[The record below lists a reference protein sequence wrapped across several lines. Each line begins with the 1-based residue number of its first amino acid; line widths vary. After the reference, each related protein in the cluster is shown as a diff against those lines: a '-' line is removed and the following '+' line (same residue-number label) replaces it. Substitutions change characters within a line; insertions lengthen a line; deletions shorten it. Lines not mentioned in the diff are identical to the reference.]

1 MTAAEATRPPARFGL
16 ATSAA
21 FARRKRSRA
30 RPWVF
35 LVPALCVSLS
45 VCLLPSIAT
54 ILMAF
59 TAWDGAG
66 WPRFVGFANY
76 VDLAGS
82 EAFWSALTNNLLYTL
97 CFTTLPLGFGLLV
110 ALLLTTIRRGRV
122 LFQAIYF
129 LPATIATVILARVW
143 QGSIFSPVTGV
154 VAWLQ
159 GLGLPVDNPLAST
172 STSLPGVITVDMW
185 HWWGFLAVVFF
196 AALRQVDPELVDAA
210 SIDGANRRQVFRHVL
225 IPSILPTI
233 VFMLLMTIIWSFLA
247 FDWVWV
253 LTGGGPGYSSEVL
266 ATLAY
271 KDGLQRAVVGR
282 AAAASVVMSLVG
294 LGAIVLYLRLQRRG
308 IAA

>member
-1 MTAAEATRPPARFGL
+1 VTAADATRAPPALGIGR
-16 ATSAA
+16 S
-21 FARRKRSRA
+21 ARRTLRPAPRS

-35 LVPALCVSLS
+35 VVPALAISLS

-59 TAWDGAG
+59 TDWDGAG
-66 WPRFVGFANY
+66 WPRFVGLANY
-76 VDLAGS
+76 AELAGS
-82 EAFWSALTNNLLYTL
+82 PAFWSALGNNLLYTL
-97 CFTTLPLGFGLLV
+97 CFTTLPMGFGLFV
-110 ALLLTTIRRGRV
+110 ALMLTTVRRGRV

-159 GLGLPVDNPLAST
+159 GLGVPVNDPLAST
-172 STSLPGVITVDMW
+172 TFSLPGVITVDMW

-196 AALRQVDPELVDAA
+196 AALRQVDPDLVDAA

-233 VFMLLMTIIWSFLA
+233 VFMVLMTIIWSFLS

-253 LTGGGPGYSSEVL
+253 MTNGGPGFSSEVL

-271 KDGLQRAVVGR
+271 KDAFQRSAVGQ

-294 LGAIVLYLRLQRRG
+294 LCAITLYLRAQRTSG
-308 IAA
+308 AA